1 MVKMSEKVP
10 HRRRREKKTDFKQ
23 RLKLLKSG
31 KPRLVIRKSSNNMI
45 TQLVE
50 RSEDGDETLVEAEAR
65 ELEDFG
71 WKGHKGNI
79 SAAYLTGY
87 LIGKRTLKEGFS
99 EAVADI
105 GLQESTRGNRI
116 YASIKGTRDSGV
128 EVPAGEELLPSE
140 ERVKGKHIENYASDM
155 NKNERKKRFSKLI
168 ERGIDPEKV
177 SKNFEKVK
185 NKIDKELGE

>member
-1 MVKMSEKVP
+1 MSDKVP

-31 KPRLVIRKSSNNMI
+31 KPRLVIRKSSKNII

-50 RSEDGDETLVEAEAR
+50 RSEDGDETLIEAEAR
-65 ELEDFG
+65 ELDG
-71 WKGHKGNI
+71 KNWKGHTGNI

-87 LIGKRTLKEGFS
+87 LLGKRALEEGIE

-105 GLQESTRGNRI
+105 GLQESTKGNRI
-116 YASIKGTRDSGV
+116 YAAIKGVRNSGI

-140 ERVKGKHIENYASDM
+140 ERIKGEHIENYASDM
-155 NKNERKKRFSKLI
+155 NKSDKKKEFSKLI
-168 ERGIDPEKV
+168 DRGLDPENV
-177 SKNFEKVK
+177 SENFEKVK
-185 NKIDKELGE
+185 NKIDKESGE